1 MNFILQDNPT
11 REKILMLLKKS
22 GPLPIDKLSKELN
35 ITSMGI
41 RQHLLSLERKGLI
54 EYVTQRKGIGR
65 PAFLYKLTEE
75 ADTLFPKAYHD
86 FILHTFKDI
95 EKNEGRDKIDTLFK
109 WRKHRVLKE
118 FRDFIANKP
127 SFPEKV
133 YGVRDLLAQKG
144 YIVECTDDNNHYTLK
159 QFNCPIYKLA
169 SSYSEACKYEL
180 QTYRDLLG
188 KDISRDSCIIE
199 GNPSCTYHIPKVLQ

>member
-1 MNFILQDNPT
+1 MNSLLHDNPT

-22 GPLPIDKLSKELN
+22 GPLPIDKLSRELH

-54 EYVTQRKGIGR
+54 EYITQRKGIGR

-75 ADTLFPKAYHD
+75 ADELFPKAYHD
-86 FILHTFKDI
+86 FILHTFRDI
-95 EKNEGRDKIDTLFK
+95 EKNEGREKIDILFK
-109 WRKHRVLKE
+109 WRKNRILKE
-118 FRDFIANKP
+118 FRDFLSNKP

-133 YGVRDLLAQKG
+133 YGVRDLLEQKG
-144 YIVECTDDNNHYTLK
+144 YIVECDEDNNHYTLK

-169 SSYSEACKYEL
+169 SFYSEACKYEL

-188 KDISRDSCIIE
+188 KDISRNACIIE
-199 GNPSCTYHIPKVLQ
+199 GNPSCTYHIPKTLH